1 MSTAAPPN
9 SVRDLD
15 TQVETM
21 LRGSQAVPATS
32 LDKQVQAAVDL
43 ANQAAAAAIPPPGK
57 DTPRAPQDIAKL
69 DEELAAKATLPS
81 DDEFA
86 EASTVLGD
94 TPVAAPAPA
103 KTIVE
108 TPPTAAAIAA
118 PAGAKVAEAEIAKH
132 QAHSFAANGPV
143 PSSVAAP
150 AAPETPTAKATAINS
165 AKRTAEEKVEAAKVV
180 AADQISAWSKAA
192 EPVAIRLAQLPKT
205 VHQTCAWIGIC
216 TLFLAGVTWVFA
228 MMRSPSDFVL
238 PERTVHKTAEPAKGD
253 AGHGE
258 PAGHG
263 EAKPKKAEK
272 PTKPAP
278 AKKTAKAPAE
288 HH

>member
-21 LRGSQAVPATS
+21 LRGSQAVPASS
-32 LDKQVQAAVDL
+32 LDQQVQAAVDL
-43 ANQAAAAAIPPPGK
+43 ANQAAAAALPTPPK
-57 DTPRAPQDIAKL
+57 DNRHAAQDIAKL

-86 EASTVLGD
+86 EASAVLD
-94 TPVAAPAPA
+94 EAPAAVQPPVVGNSESPHVAAAATSPSAAEPESTKPATHELIASEAAPATSA
-103 KTIVE
+103 ASE
-108 TPPTAAAIAA
+108 TPAAKANAI
-118 PAGAKVAEAEIAKH
+118 
-132 QAHSFAANGPV
+132 N
-143 PSSVAAP
+143 
-150 AAPETPTAKATAINS
+150 TAKRA
-165 AKRTAEEKVEAAKVV
+165 AEEKVEAAKVA

-192 EPVAIRLAQLPKT
+192 EPLAIRLARLPKN
-205 VHQTCAWIGIC
+205 VHQTCAWIGVC

-228 MMRSPSDFVL
+228 MMRSPTDFVL
-238 PERTVHKTAEPAKGD
+238 PERTVHKAPEPAKPE

-258 PAGHG
+258 SSGHG

-272 PTKPAP
+272 PPKPAP

>member
-43 ANQAAAAAIPPPGK
+43 ANQAAAAAIPPPAK
-57 DTPRAPQDIAKL
+57 DTRRAPQDIAKL

-94 TPVAAPAPA
+94 TPVAAPAPVTT
-103 KTIVE
+103 KTE
-108 TPPTAAAIAA
+108 PPQTAVAAASNSK
-118 PAGAKVAEAEIAKH
+118 GAEAE
-132 QAHSFAANGPV
+132 AANRGAHA
-143 PSSVAAP
+143 SDAAQKAP
-150 AAPETPTAKATAINS
+150 AATASPAATDAPAAKATAINT
-165 AKRTAEEKVEAAKVV
+165 AKRAAEEKVEAAKVV

-192 EPVAIRLAQLPKT
+192 EPLAMRLARLPKN

-238 PERTVHKTAEPAKGD
+238 PERTVHKAAEPAK
-253 AGHGE
+253 AESGHGE

-263 EAKPKKAEK
+263 DAKPKKAEK
-272 PTKPAP
+272 PPKPAP